1 MLIQRHGESEANA
14 RKIFSCKNFDPELTK
29 EGIKQIE
36 EVASFYQSRNISK
49 IISSPSTRAL
59 QTAEIICKAL
69 NLGYEI
75 DNDLIEVD
83 LGDLEGKSYE
93 PSHRMKIFHGIITN
107 WVEGD
112 KQLKFVGGET
122 YNDVKTR
129 IEKLRNL
136 YLDKEDVLLVAHN
149 TLFAIMMS
157 YEKKVNHISELFM
170 RRGGLAEFKA
180 GEWIIY

>member
-14 RKIFSCKNFDPELTK
+14 RKIFSCKKYDPEITE
-29 EGIKQIE
+29 EGKKQIE
-36 EVASFYQSRNISK
+36 ATLPFYKSK
-49 IISSPSTRAL
+49 KINKVICSPSLRAR
-59 QTAEIICKAL
+59 QSADIICKEL
-69 NLGYEI
+69 NLVYEI

-112 KQLKFVGGET
+112 KQLNFTNGEN
-122 YNDVKTR
+122 YQDVKNR

-149 TLFAIMMS
+149 TLFALMMS

-170 RRGGLAEFKA
+170 RRGGHAEYKN